1 MNLLMTI
8 NGERVSGEREIEV
21 VNPATGAVFAS
32 APDASRQ
39 QMDLAV
45 SAAKAA
51 GRGWARDEGRR
62 VEALRAAA
70 DALDAHVDE
79 IAPILTDEQGK
90 PLAAAAYEVTET
102 ARWIR
107 AAADLDLPRETI
119 LDNATVHT
127 ELRRRPHGVV
137 AAITP
142 WNFPLLLLGWKLGP
156 ALRAG
161 NTMVLKP
168 SPYTPLST
176 LRVGEVLQEV
186 LPPGVFNVVS
196 GGDQLGAWLTT
207 HPDVRKISFT
217 GSVATGKLVAA
228 AAAPDLKRF
237 TLELGG
243 NDAAIILD
251 DADPAAI
258 AAGVFWGG
266 FINCGQ
272 ICAGIKR
279 VFVPEQLHDDVVE
292 AIADRARRVRMGP
305 GTEPKM
311 QLGPIQNKMQ
321 FDRVS
326 GLVKDA
332 LDSGAT
338 AVTGG
343 RAMDRPGYFFEPTVL
358 TGVSEGMRVVD
369 EEQFGPAMPILTY
382 ATLDE
387 AIERANATNFGLSG
401 SVWSSDIDR
410 AAKVAEELDCGT
422 AFVNDHL
429 ALSPDVPFGGSKWSG
444 IGVENGPW
452 GLEEFTQLQAIQRPQ
467 L

>member
-1 MNLLMTI
+1 MTI
-8 NGERVSGEREIEV
+8 NGERVSADKRIGVI
-21 VNPATGAVFAS
+21 NPATGAEFAT
-32 APDASRQ
+32 APDASRE
-39 QMDLAV
+39 QMDRAV
-45 SAAKAA
+45 AAAVAA
-51 GRGWARDEGRR
+51 GREWARDEGRR
-62 VEALRAAA
+62 VEALKAVA
-70 DALDAHVDE
+70 DAIDANVE
-79 IAPILTDEQGK
+79 ELSSILTSEQGK
-90 PLAAAAYEVTET
+90 PLSAAAYEVGET

-107 AAADLDLPRETI
+107 AAADLELPRETI
-119 LDNATVHT
+119 VDNASVRT
-127 ELRRRPHGVV
+127 ELLRRPFGVV

-168 SPYTPLST
+168 SPYTPLAT
-176 LRVGEVLQEV
+176 LRVGEIVQEV

-196 GGDQLGAWLTT
+196 GGDELGAWLTT

-258 AAGVFWGG
+258 AKGVFWGG

-279 VFVPEQLHDDVVE
+279 VFVPEHMHDDVVE
-292 AIADRARRVRMGP
+292 AIAARARSVRMGP
-305 GTEPKM
+305 GTDPGV
-311 QLGPIQNKMQ
+311 QLGPIQNRMQ

-326 GLVKDA
+326 GLVREA

-338 AVTGG
+338 AVAGG
-343 RAMDRPGYFFEPTVL
+343 RPMDRDGYFFEPTIL
-358 TGVSEGMRVVD
+358 TRVREGMRIVD
-369 EEQFGPAMPILTY
+369 EEQFGPAMPVLTY
-382 ATLDE
+382 KTLDE
-387 AIERANATNFGLSG
+387 AIERANATEYGLSG
-401 SVWSSDIDR
+401 SVWSSDVER
-410 AAKVAEELDCGT
+410 ATKVAEQLDCGT

-452 GLEEFTQLQAIQRPQ
+452 GLEEFTQLQAVQRPQ
-467 L
+467 V

>member
-1 MNLLMTI
+1 MTI
-8 NGERVSGEREIEV
+8 NGERVSADHELGVI
-21 VNPATGAVFAS
+21 NPATGEVFAS
-32 APDASRQ
+32 APNASRE
-39 QMDLAV
+39 QMGEAV
-45 SAAKAA
+45 AAAKAA
-51 GRGWARDEGRR
+51 GRAWARDEGLRI
-62 VEALRAAA
+62 EALRAAA
-70 DALDAHVDE
+70 DALDAHADD
-79 IAPILTDEQGK
+79 IALILTSEQGK
-90 PLAAAAYEVTET
+90 PLGAAGYEVRET

-107 AAADLDLPRETI
+107 SAADLELRRETI
-119 LDNATVHT
+119 LDNGQVRT
-127 ELRRRPHGVV
+127 ELRRRPLGVV

-156 ALRAG
+156 ALRGG

-176 LRVGEVLQEV
+176 LRVGEILQGA

-196 GGDQLGAWLTT
+196 GGDELGAWLTT

-217 GSVATGKLVAA
+217 GSVVTGKLVAA

-251 DADPAAI
+251 DADPATI
-258 AAGVFWGG
+258 AKGLFWGG

-279 VFVPEQLHDDVVE
+279 VFVPEHLHDVVVE
-292 AIADRARRVRMGP
+292 AIADRARKVRMGP
-305 GTEPKM
+305 GTEPGM

-326 GLVKDA
+326 ALVRDA
-332 LDSGAT
+332 LAGGAT

-343 RAMDRPGYFFEPTVL
+343 KAMERAGYFFEPTIL
-358 TGVSEGMRVVD
+358 SGVSEGMRIVD
-369 EEQFGPAMPILTY
+369 EEQFGPAMPVLTY
-382 ATLDE
+382 TTLDE
-387 AIERANATNFGLSG
+387 AIDRANATNFGLSG
-401 SVWSSDIDR
+401 SVWSSDVER

-429 ALSPDVPFGGSKWSG
+429 ALSPEVPFGGSKWSG

-452 GLEEFTQLQAIQRPQ
+452 GLEEFVQLQAIQRPRV
-467 L
+467 

>member
-1 MNLLMTI
+1 MNPLMTI
-8 NGERVSGEREIEV
+8 NGERVAAEREIGV
-21 VNPATGAVFAS
+21 VNPATGEVFAN
-32 APDASRQ
+32 APDASRE
-39 QMDLAV
+39 QMNDAV
-45 SAAKAA
+45 AAANAA
-51 GRGWARDEGRR
+51 GRVWARDEGRR
-62 VEALRAAA
+62 VEALRKAA
-70 DALDAHVDE
+70 DALDAHVAE
-79 IAPILTDEQGK
+79 IAALLTSEQGK
-90 PLAAAAYEVTET
+90 PLAAAAYEVQET

-107 AAADLDLPRETI
+107 AAADLELPRETI
-119 LDNATVHT
+119 LDNDKVHT

-176 LRVGEVLQEV
+176 LRVGEVLQDALPAGV
-186 LPPGVFNVVS
+186 LNAVS
-196 GGDQLGAWLTT
+196 GGDELGAWLTT

-251 DADPAAI
+251 DADPATI

-279 VFVPEQLHDDVVE
+279 VFVPEQMHDDVVE
-292 AIADRARRVRMGP
+292 AIAARARKVRMGP
-305 GTEPKM
+305 GTEEGM

-326 GLVKDA
+326 GLVSEA
-332 LDSGAT
+332 LESGAT

-343 RAMDRPGYFFEPTVL
+343 KPMDRAGYFFEPTIL
-358 TGVSEGMRVVD
+358 TGVSEGMRIVD
-369 EEQFGPAMPILTY
+369 EEQFGPAMPVMTY
-382 ATLDE
+382 KTLDE
-387 AIERANATNFGLSG
+387 AIDRANATKFGLSG
-401 SVWSSDIDR
+401 SVWSSDLDR
-410 AAKVAEELDCGT
+410 ASKVAEELDCGT

-429 ALSPDVPFGGSKWSG
+429 ALSPEVPFGGSKWSG

-467 L
+467 V

>member
-1 MNLLMTI
+1 MNPLMTI
-8 NGERVSGEREIEV
+8 NGERVAAEREIGV
-21 VNPATGAVFAS
+21 VNPATGEVFAN
-32 APDASRQ
+32 APDASRE
-39 QMDLAV
+39 QMNDAV
-45 SAAKAA
+45 AAASAA
-51 GRGWARDEGRR
+51 GRAWARDEGRR
-62 VEALRAAA
+62 VEALRKAA

-79 IAPILTDEQGK
+79 IAPILTSEQGK
-90 PLAAAAYEVTET
+90 PLAAAAYEVQET

-107 AAADLDLPRETI
+107 AAAELELPRETI
-119 LDNATVHT
+119 LDNDKVHT

-176 LRVGEVLQEV
+176 LRVGEVLQHA
-186 LPPGVFNVVS
+186 LPAGVFNVVS
-196 GGDQLGAWLTT
+196 GGDELGAWLTT

-251 DADPAAI
+251 DADPATI

-279 VFVPEQLHDDVVE
+279 VYVPEHMHDDVVE
-292 AIADRARRVRMGP
+292 AIAARARKVRMGP
-305 GTEPKM
+305 GTEKGM

-326 GLVKDA
+326 GLVSEA
-332 LDSGAT
+332 LASGAT

-343 RAMDRPGYFFEPTVL
+343 KAMDRAGYFFEPTIL
-358 TGVSEGMRVVD
+358 TGVSEGMRIVD
-369 EEQFGPAMPILTY
+369 EEQFGPAMPVMTY
-382 ATLDE
+382 KTLDE
-387 AIERANATNFGLSG
+387 AIDRANATKFGLSG
-401 SVWSSDIDR
+401 SVWSSDLDR

-429 ALSPDVPFGGSKWSG
+429 ALSPEVPFGGSKWSG

-467 L
+467 A